1 VTHVACTPAACGA
14 QHRACSAWGGGP
26 ARRSSIRRPGDRG
39 WGRDSKW
46 GAVRTESHQ
55 IRRSAQ
61 AWQPSL
67 CTAAHA
73 RGASSPRTSG
83 LPILAE
89 SRMTAATSG
98 TISSAYPVRAL
109 NSWKTP
115 AVRWSCN
122 GTPNLGAD
130 WHNRDRPKSGP
141 GQANGNTAEIVAIL
155 AAGYLR
161 LLASRAKSRIDAN
174 LRPQESTLS
183 ACISMAYRRIDG
195 VSINDADADQKENS

>member
-1 VTHVACTPAACGA
+1 
-14 QHRACSAWGGGP
+14 
-26 ARRSSIRRPGDRG
+26 
-39 WGRDSKW
+39 
-46 GAVRTESHQ
+46 
-55 IRRSAQ
+55 
-61 AWQPSL
+61 
-67 CTAAHA
+67 
-73 RGASSPRTSG
+73 
-83 LPILAE
+83 
-89 SRMTAATSG
+89 MTAATSG